1 MRLGIGMNLQSFYFP
16 TQPLSEIGIFDCLTT
31 HTFASGDLMW
41 MSMGKSLKLGRFSQ
55 VKNGG

>member
-16 TQPLSEIGIFDCLTT
+16 TQPRSEIGIFDCLTT
-31 HTFASGDLMW
+31 SERAGGDLMW
-41 MSMGKSLKLGRFSQ
+41 MRMRKWLKQDRFSQ